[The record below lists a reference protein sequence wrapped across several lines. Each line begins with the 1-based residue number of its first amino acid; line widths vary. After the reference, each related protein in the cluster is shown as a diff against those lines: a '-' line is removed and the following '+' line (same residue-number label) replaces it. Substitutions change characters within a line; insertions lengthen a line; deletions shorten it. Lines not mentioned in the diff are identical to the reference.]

1 MKFWL
6 ILLFF
11 PLYSY
16 STHLIG
22 GEMTYRY
29 LGNDTFQIKLTV
41 YRDCANGIPPF
52 DDPASIGIF
61 DFNNNIL
68 RTYAIAL
75 TSQADI
81 TNSIYNCIAVAPS
94 NICYQKGE
102 YIFNCFLPPISGGY
116 QISHQRCCIPFGI
129 VNVLDAPTTGFTIYA
144 SVPDSIFA
152 TNNSP
157 VFNEQPFTILCVN
170 TTFSF
175 DHSATDPDG
184 DSLVYSLCTPYS
196 GADNFNPF
204 PDPPS
209 APPYSEIFWLQPYS
223 LTDMIGGTSPLTI
236 DEQTGI
242 LSVTPDAI
250 GIYSYGITVREF
262 RNGVYLSE
270 TRRSN
275 TLYVEN
281 STGIDDFEIPLV
293 TISPN
298 PISGRSTI
306 HIDETVNI
314 KDARFELNDVLGRLV
329 LGIDEVISNDFSL
342 EVSPLPPGIYFY
354 RMINDDL
361 AISTGRLV
369 IE

>member
-29 LGNDTFQIKLTV
+29 LGNDTFEIKLTV

-61 DFNNNIL
+61 DSNNSILDALNI
-68 RTYAIAL
+68 YI
-75 TSQADI
+75 TSQTNI
-81 TNSIYNCIAVAPS
+81 TNSIYNCIPVAPS

-102 YIFNCFLPPISGGY
+102 YIFNCFLPPLSGGY
-116 QISHQRCCIPFGI
+116 QISHQRCCVPGGI

-144 SVPDSIFA
+144 SIPDSIFS

-170 TTFSF
+170 TSFSF
-175 DHSATDPDG
+175 DHSATDLDG

-196 GADNFNPF
+196 GATAF
-204 PDPPS
+204 DPIPITPS
-209 APPYSEIFWLQPYS
+209 PPPYSEIFWLQPYS
-223 LTDMIGGTSPLTI
+223 LADMIGGTNPLTI

-314 KDARFELNDVLGRLV
+314 KDARFELNDAIGRSVLE
-329 LGIDEVISNDFSL
+329 IDELTSNDFSL

-354 RMINDDL
+354 RMINDGL
-361 AISTGRLV
+361 AISTGKL
-369 IE
+369 IFE